1 MTAKQQLIL
10 DLVRS
15 SCAHCTAE
23 KVFEEA
29 RKEMPG
35 IGLATVYRNLSSL
48 AEDGVIR
55 RIYVSGEPDRFDKT
69 VEDHDHAVCK
79 NCGRMIDVNVGDIKK
94 QIEESLKT
102 TDFTYDL
109 CIHDYC
115 TDCRQARYSAKAD

>member
-1 MTAKQQLIL
+1 MTAKQKLIL

-23 KVFEEA
+23 TIFEEA
-29 RKEMPG
+29 RKAIPG

-69 VEDHDHAVCK
+69 VIDHDHAVCK
-79 NCGRMIDVNVGDIKK
+79 TCGRMIDVNVGDIKK

-102 TDFTYDL
+102 KEFTYDL

-115 TDCRQARYSAKAD
+115 MDCRKARISAHNE

>member
-1 MTAKQQLIL
+1 MTAKQSLIL
-10 DLVRS
+10 SLVRS

-48 AEDGVIR
+48 AEEGVIR

-79 NCGRMIDVNVGDIKK
+79 LCGRMIDVDVGDIKK
-94 QIEESLKT
+94 QIEESLNT
-102 TDFTYDL
+102 MDFTYDL

-115 TDCRQARYSAKAD
+115 KNCRETRYSANAE